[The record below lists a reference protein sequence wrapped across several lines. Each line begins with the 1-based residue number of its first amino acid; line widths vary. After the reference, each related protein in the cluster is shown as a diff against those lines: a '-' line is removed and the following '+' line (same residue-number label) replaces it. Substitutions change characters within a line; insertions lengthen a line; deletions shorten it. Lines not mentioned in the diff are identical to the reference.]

1 MAGDRRVTAR
11 KIDIQV
17 QAMYDALTDEER
29 RAFDERLIRANR
41 RLCDMRIAKST
52 GKLDERLLIPR
63 DGKRVANFDHKR
75 TIRQKHENGEP
86 LTEREIQS
94 TFGGEDKTIIRPAE
108 GSLKEGQDV
117 AAYIRERLADGKA
130 LADFYINIL
139 TISHRDSRKQG
150 VFVNHKLQAAAWLA
164 DRGWGK
170 AKGDESEKGVTI
182 NLVNHADMNVPD
194 RPALPATLIETR
206 RDEDNDAGRDV
217 DVTIVPT
224 DATKGEPQD
233 IDVEFDENLLR

>member
-1 MAGDRRVTAR
+1 MTAR

-17 QAMYDALTDEER
+17 QAMYDALTPEER
-29 RAFDERLIRANR
+29 VAFDERLIRANR

-63 DGKRVANFDHKR
+63 DGKRVKNFDWHK
-75 TIRQKHENGEP
+75 KVKDKLDNDEE
-86 LTEREIQS
+86 LTDVEHHRV
-94 TFGGEDKTIIRPAE
+94 FGGEDRTIIRPQD
-108 GSLKEGQDV
+108 GTLREGQDV
-117 AAYIRERLADGKA
+117 AAYIRERLSDGKA

-139 TISHRDSRKQG
+139 TTPAKDSRKQG

-182 NLVNHADMNVPD
+182 NLVNHADMNVAE
-194 RPALPATLIETR
+194 RPPIPTHLLEVK

-217 DVTIVPT
+217 DVTIIPT
-224 DATKGEPQD
+224 DTPRGEPQD
-233 IDVEFDENLLR
+233 IDVDFDENLLR

>member
-1 MAGDRRVTAR
+1 VTAR

-17 QAMYDALTDEER
+17 QAMYDALTDDER

-63 DGKRVANFDHKR
+63 DGKRVQNFDWERKAR
-75 TIRQKHENGEP
+75 EKPESE
-86 LTEREIQS
+86 LTDKEKKAL
-94 TFGGEDKTIIRPAE
+94 GGEDKTVIRPLD
-108 GSLKEGQDV
+108 GKLKEGQDV
-117 AAYIRERLADGKA
+117 AGYIRERLADGKA

-139 TISHRDSRKQG
+139 TIPARDSRKQG
-150 VFVNHKLQAAAWLA
+150 IFVNHKLQAAAWLA

-182 NLVNHADMNVPD
+182 NLVNHADMTVPD
-194 RPALPATLIETR
+194 RPALPATLLEAK

-217 DVTIVPT
+217 DVTVIPT
-224 DATKGEPQD
+224 DTPKDEVQD